1 MIRKKRG
8 SLRLAG
14 VLSVSALL
22 FFVGCAAGPQV
33 SRVESGTV
41 TDVSGRWNDT
51 DSRLVAEE
59 MLKDAFKSPW
69 LGNAAKE
76 KGKAPTVIVGTVV
89 NRSTEHIN
97 VQTFIKDLERE
108 LINSGQV
115 EFVAGKG
122 EREEIREERIEQAV
136 NASDETQ
143 KGPGKETGADFML
156 KGVLNSILD
165 EAGRTKVIFYQV
177 DLEMYDMANNK
188 KVWIGQKKIKKVI
201 ERKRFSF

>member
-1 MIRKKRG
+1 MVVRKFN
-8 SLRLAG
+8 LRIAG

-22 FFVGCAAGPQV
+22 FFAGCATGPQV
-33 SRVESGTV
+33 SRVESETV

-51 DSRLVAEE
+51 DSRLVAQD
-59 MLKDAFKSPW
+59 MLKDALKSAW
-69 LGNAAKE
+69 LENSAKA
-76 KGKAPTVIVGTVV
+76 KGKQPTVIVGNVV

-122 EREEIREERIEQAV
+122 EREEIREERMDQAV
-136 NASDETQ
+136 NAADDTQ
-143 KGPGKETGADFML
+143 KGPGKEIGADFML

-165 EAGRTKVIFYQV
+165 ESGGTKVVFYQV
-177 DLEMYDMANNK
+177 DLEMYDMVNNK
-188 KVWIGQKKIKKVI
+188 KVWAGQKKIKKVV